1 MTTPAK
7 NCLIAISLFVSNFIV
22 DILALKFIIG
32 GINYKAA
39 TSSRHENNSI
49 ALSLLLIAILIVSI
63 FFTVSRL
70 RKDIRIKADIGSDIY
85 RIISSLAVAAMVF
98 FILIFML
105 MIVIMI
111 F

>member
-7 NCLIAISLFVSNFIV
+7 NCLLAISLFVSNFFV

-70 RKDIRIKADIGSDIY
+70 SKDIRIKADIGSDIY
-85 RIISSLAVAAMVF
+85 RIISSLARAAMDGHVPL
-98 FILIFML
+98 FID
-105 MIVIMI
+105 
-111 F
+111 